1 MLRLK
6 YRSKDTYTKILNYK
20 NECDII
26 VISVEEIKKEDFVMT
41 KKMMKVVAILLAAVL
56 VVAFAGSVFATEEF
70 DISQFKNKGD
80 TSGASNSVTNIIG
93 ALINIIQ
100 IVGTGVAIIMLI
112 VLAIKYISAAPG
124 DKAEIKKHAVV
135 YVVGAIV
142 LFAATGILQIIK
154 NFSKN
159 IEGA

>member
-1 MLRLK
+1 
-6 YRSKDTYTKILNYK
+6 
-20 NECDII
+20 
-26 VISVEEIKKEDFVMT
+26 MT

-56 VVAFAGSVFATEEF
+56 VVAFAGSVMASQDAFDPGQFTAT
-70 DISQFKNKGD
+70 DN
-80 TSGASNSVTNIIG
+80 SGAATSVTRIIG

-135 YVVGAIV
+135 YVVGAVV
-142 LFAATGILQIIK
+142 LFAASGILQIVK
-154 NFSKN
+154 NFAN
-159 IEGA
+159 NVNADTTGE